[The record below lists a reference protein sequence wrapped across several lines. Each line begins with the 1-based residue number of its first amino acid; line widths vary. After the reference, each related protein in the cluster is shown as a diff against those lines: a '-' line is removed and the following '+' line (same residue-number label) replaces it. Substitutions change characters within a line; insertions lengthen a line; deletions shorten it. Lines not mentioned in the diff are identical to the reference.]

1 MTEQEISN
9 EVARRV
15 SQLLEFDGLTKIEP
29 KAGAGKEMGIARNRT
44 KLYQLALREAM
55 IVTNALVDRRSR
67 ARETVKVWSKPWWC
81 STEQWAEI
89 KVMVR

>member
-29 KAGAGKEMGIARNRT
+29 KHQPGEGSGIARSRV
-44 KLYQLALREAM
+44 KLYQLALREAL
-55 IVTNALVDRRSR
+55 IVTTALINPRCR
-67 ARETVKVWSKPWWC
+67 ARETVRAWSKPWWC
-81 STEQWAEI
+81 STDQWAEI